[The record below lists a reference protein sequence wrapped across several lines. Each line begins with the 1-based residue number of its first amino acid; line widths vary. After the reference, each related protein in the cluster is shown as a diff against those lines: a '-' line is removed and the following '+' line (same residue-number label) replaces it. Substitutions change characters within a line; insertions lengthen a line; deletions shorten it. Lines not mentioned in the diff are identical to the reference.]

1 RDPLGQTSEFG
12 NMDGDLRLLTVVGVA
27 GDVRGASLEQPL
39 TPIIYVNYLQRPQK
53 LGELSL
59 VIRTAGD
66 LNATLMTARRIIGEL
81 DPSVPVKTNT
91 FTRVFSAS
99 LATRRF
105 NLLLVGAFAG
115 TALLLAIAGIYG
127 VLAYSVARRTREL
140 GVRIALGASS
150 SNVLG
155 LVLRQAVLT
164 TMTGI
169 LIGGVAAFALT
180 RLMQSMVFGV
190 STSDPLTYAAVAV
203 LLILVGL
210 FAAYVPARR
219 ATMIDP
225 MIALRAE

>member
-1 RDPLGQTSEFG
+1 VIG
-12 NMDGDLRLLTVVGVA
+12 VV
-27 GDVRGASLEQPL
+27 GDVRGTSLEQPP
-39 TPIIYVNYLQRPQK
+39 TPIIYVNCLQRPQK
-53 LGELSL
+53 TGELSL

-66 LNATLMTARRIIGEL
+66 ANSTLSAARRVIREV

-155 LVLRQAVLT
+155 LVLRQAVIT
-164 TMTGI
+164 AAAGVI
-169 LIGGVAAFALT
+169 VGGVAACALT
-180 RLMQSMVFGV
+180 RFMRSIVFGV
-190 STSDPLTYAAVAV
+190 STSDPLTYGAVAA
-203 LLILVGL
+203 LLLLVAL
-210 FAAYVPARR
+210 LAAYIPARR
-219 ATMIDP
+219 ATRIDP